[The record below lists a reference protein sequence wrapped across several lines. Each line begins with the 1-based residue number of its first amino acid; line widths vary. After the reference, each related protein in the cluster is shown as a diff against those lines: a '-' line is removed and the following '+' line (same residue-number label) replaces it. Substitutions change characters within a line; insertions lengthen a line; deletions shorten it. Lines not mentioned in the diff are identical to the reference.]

1 MRQHDAIKVP
11 RLDEILA
18 FLRGFLRDPAGVG
31 SVIPSSRFMERKI
44 VGFAQVS
51 DAKVVV
57 ELGPGTGG
65 TTRALLKAMPED
77 SKLVCIEIDQSFVDM
92 VEKIDDP
99 RLIVHKGSAEHI
111 ADVVKEHGLSKPDV
125 VVSGIPFSTMS
136 PQLGRLII
144 QRIFDAMGENGAWV
158 AYQLRPAV
166 AEFSTPVFGEPE
178 RKEFEAL
185 NIPPYRL
192 YRWRRS

>member
-11 RLDEILA
+11 RVEEILA

-31 SVIPSSRFMERKI
+31 SVIPSSRFMERRI
-44 VGFAQVS
+44 VRFAQVAN
-51 DAKVVV
+51 AKVVV

-65 TTRALLKAMPED
+65 TTRALLNAMPAD
-77 SKLVCIEIDQSFVDM
+77 SKLICIEIDQAFVDM
-92 VEKIDDP
+92 VEKIDDS

-125 VVSGIPFSTMS
+125 VVSGIPFSTM
-136 PQLGRLII
+136 PPELGRLII
-144 QRIFDAMGENGAWV
+144 QRVHGALDPNGSWV
-158 AYQLRPAV
+158 AYQLRPVV
-166 AEFSTPVFGEPE
+166 AELSTPVFGEPE

-185 NIPPYRL
+185 NVPPYRL
-192 YRWRRS
+192 YRWRRT